1 MVSEGVGANTQHSH
15 AHHTVMMAWFWL
27 FTPLGGIAT
36 CSFLLCRSPLGDYMC
51 ACLPV
56 SCRMLFRTPCCTRL
70 RALDSVRN
78 AKNFM
83 NLKAKVHKRIGRCAA
98 AAVPGKK

>member
-36 CSFLLCRSPLGDYMC
+36 CSFLLCRPPLGDIHVCMSHPFRV
-51 ACLPV
+51 ACCFGHHAARDCV
-56 SCRMLFRTPCCTRL
+56 RSTRFET
-70 RALDSVRN
+70 R
-78 AKNFM
+78 
-83 NLKAKVHKRIGRCAA
+83 RIL
-98 AAVPGKK
+98 